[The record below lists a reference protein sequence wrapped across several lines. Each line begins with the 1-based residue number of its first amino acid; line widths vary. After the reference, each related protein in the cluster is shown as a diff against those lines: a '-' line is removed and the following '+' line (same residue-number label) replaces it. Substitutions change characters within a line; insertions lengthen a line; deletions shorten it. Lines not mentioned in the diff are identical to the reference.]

1 MIRRFPVSALQK
13 ACELQETGIKK
24 LESMGHSVVLFVCQK
39 FNLSDTWLVM
49 DTQTDI
55 GQMDQK
61 HIIYCARIA
70 SCRNTEVKS
79 KIYKLCKKNSEIKK

>member
-55 GQMDQK
+55 GQTVSYT
-61 HIIYCARIA
+61 HLTLPTIY
-70 SCRNTEVKS
+70 SV
-79 KIYKLCKKNSEIKK
+79 